1 MSKETAE
8 QKLLK
13 LIETSSSQPATAGT
27 TPQQD
32 VAKQMA
38 QAVQGGNFH
47 FELPAALRFLSSG
60 SAGSGVGNPPFG
72 LREFNRML
80 LYSLIAVLV
89 FLGMDLL
96 TGMKSLERKI
106 VFSVDPNVSK
116 KLFSVIPPVKDLA
129 SYLSPIETRNIFQP
143 LEKKTAAEEKQDVPP
158 PSEQAKKIV
167 TLAEK
172 LKLVGVSWLDRPE
185 TASVMIE
192 DTESG
197 ITYFVR
203 QGEKV
208 KDLTVKNIYTDRV
221 VLTFEGEEI
230 TIKL

>member
-1 MSKETAE
+1 MTKETAE

-32 VAKQMA
+32 VARQMA
-38 QAVQGGNFH
+38 QAVQGGNFR
-47 FELPAALRFLSSG
+47 FELPAALRFLPASG
-60 SAGSGVGNPPFG
+60 SAGGGGNPPFG
-72 LREFNRML
+72 LREFNRIL
-80 LYSLIAVLV
+80 LYAMIAVLV
-89 FLGMDLL
+89 FFAMDLL

-106 VFSVDPNVSK
+106 DFPVDPNVSK
-116 KLFSVIPPVKDLA
+116 NLINIIPPVKDLA
-129 SYLSPIETRNIFQP
+129 SYLSPLEARNIFQP
-143 LEKKTAAEEKQDVPP
+143 LEKKTAVEEKQDVPP
-158 PSEQAKKIV
+158 APAKKIAAL
-167 TLAEK
+167 TEK
-172 LKLVGVSWLDRPE
+172 LKLVGVSWLDSPE

-192 DTESG
+192 DSESG

>member
-1 MSKETAE
+1 MTKETAE

-27 TPQQD
+27 THQQD

-38 QAVQGGNFH
+38 QAVQGGSFH
-47 FELPAALRFLSSG
+47 FELPAALQFLSFSRG
-60 SAGSGVGNPPFG
+60 AGNPPFG
-72 LREFNRML
+72 LKEFNRML
-80 LYSLIAVLV
+80 LYSMIAVSV
-89 FLGMDLL
+89 FFAMDLL

>member
-38 QAVQGGNFH
+38 QAVQGGDFH
-47 FELPAALRFLSSG
+47 FELPSALRFLSG
-60 SAGSGVGNPPFG
+60 GVGAGNLPFG
-72 LREFNRML
+72 LKEFNRILM
-80 LYSLIAVLV
+80 YSMIAILV
-89 FLGMDLL
+89 FWGMDLL

-106 VFSVDPNVSK
+106 DFPIDPNVSK
-116 KLFSVIPPVKDLA
+116 NLFNVIPPVKDLA
-129 SYLSPIETRNIFQP
+129 SYLSPIGARNIFQP
-143 LEKKTAAEEKQDVPP
+143 LEKKTAAEKKQDVLP
-158 PSEQAKKIV
+158 EQTKKIA

-172 LKLVGVSWLDRPE
+172 LKLVGVSWLDSPE